1 MGYMNALSSSLS
13 NISTQSDELDDTISA
28 VLIHIRCQELR
39 QQKRRHILLSIALA
53 RAVGLVI
60 GIGRFV
66 AYPVFH
72 PIRFTIAV
80 SVAAFGAYGAETFG
94 APSYLGAVYGYLLGY
109 VLSDPKRSI
118 EAAREVVF
126 DAVDFLSLGTLSLL
140 FSRILDEGQEYF
152 VRLSLRHRRSAL
164 LPEPL
169 AVHLYTS
176 RIPFQRDK
184 ELKPL
189 EQELLDLSSR
199 TTDNASLYTWCDRY
213 WGCTDDN
220 YRRDKP

>member
-72 PIRFTIAV
+72 PIRFTITV

-109 VLSDPKRSI
+109 VLSDPERSI

-126 DAVDFLSLGTLSLL
+126 DAVDF
-140 FSRILDEGQEYF
+140 
-152 VRLSLRHRRSAL
+152 
-164 LPEPL
+164 
-169 AVHLYTS
+169 
-176 RIPFQRDK
+176 
-184 ELKPL
+184 
-189 EQELLDLSSR
+189 
-199 TTDNASLYTWCDRY
+199 
-213 WGCTDDN
+213 
-220 YRRDKP
+220 